1 MTLSQ
6 ETKQFIGE
14 IYERCLTLVEN
25 VHNSGY
31 AVYGELLISGDLD
44 IRLYDTQ
51 KETFVRL
58 AGDCVPLL
66 GNDLKPNT
74 DCFKVIDDIRDYYRT
89 VINNKEAR
97 RRAEIERLERELAYL
112 KAEEA

>member
-6 ETKQFIGE
+6 ETKQFIGD
-14 IYERCLTLVEN
+14 IYERCLTLAKN
-25 VHNSGY
+25 VHGSGY
-31 AVYGELLISGDLD
+31 AVYGEILISGELD
-44 IRLYDTQ
+44 IRLYDTT

-58 AGDCVPLL
+58 AGDSLPLL

>member
-25 VHNSGY
+25 INGSGY
-31 AVYGELLISGDLD
+31 DVFGELMISGELS
-44 IRLYDTQ
+44 IRLYGTQ

-58 AGDCVPLL
+58 AGDRVPLL

-97 RRAEIERLERELAYL
+97 RRAEIERLERELADL